1 MPLNYSKWD
10 ALEISDDSDIEG
22 HPNVDKN
29 SLIRWKQRDI
39 HEKREARRAK
49 IAYLQAQ
56 IACNKVIHPR
66 ITTLLAVYDEN
77 TKSMPGTKYF
87 NNLIEKMQANP
98 SKECP
103 PGNDPNKIE
112 QTYDGMILN
121 LLQQVADQARKKV
134 KESNA
139 TTESEKEER
148 ATKEI
153 HDGLAFHVAELGKE
167 IARHEKELEEELKEQ
182 KKHITMDDIH
192 EGFSTKYTPH
202 KDPEPPAPLP
212 VTKPKKEKTKA
223 KKQEIEVLN
232 AGASSSSGA
241 GPSSSTADAD
251 SSDDEEGV
259 PELSATLEA
268 FSKLPLRGYEKSW
281 EFIQNHRDVFV
292 PGASDALLVAGFRA
306 QNQGNARYAKQCVHQ
321 SLLIQYC
328 EKLGGDGPRL
338 FFNRMMKGD
347 KRAEGVFLD
356 DVEKTYAA
364 IVNRV
369 EVARQEDAEAGEPK
383 EQIQLVPENPETQI
397 SFNVPDGPPPE
408 HLVLEGPG
416 TEDLD
421 IEEVRKALQMRW
433 DVFQAFPE
441 DLQAAL
447 KDGSLEAVNK
457 VLGEM
462 EVPVAEQVVESLN
475 LAGILNFADGGIRD
489 ETGQGADE

>member
-10 ALEISDDSDIEG
+10 ALEG

-39 HEKREARRAK
+39 HEKREARKAK
-49 IAYLQAQ
+49 IAFLKAQ
-56 IACNKVIHPR
+56 IACNTTIHPR
-66 ITTLLAVYDEN
+66 LKALLAEHDAAAA
-77 TKSMPGTKYF
+77 SMPGTAHLS
-87 NNLIEKMQANP
+87 NLIARLQAHP
-98 SKECP
+98 SRECP
-103 PGNDPNKIE
+103 PGNDPEKIE
-112 QTYDGMILN
+112 QTYDGMVLN
-121 LLQQVADQARKKV
+121 LLQQVADEARTKV
-134 KESNA
+134 RESGA
-139 TTESEKEER
+139 VTEREKEER
-148 ATKEI
+148 AAQAI
-153 HDGLAFHVAELGKE
+153 RDGLAYHDKMLGEE
-167 IARHEKELEEELKEQ
+167 IARHQKELEEEEKEQ

-202 KDPEPPAPLP
+202 KEPEPPAPLP
-212 VTKPKKEKTKA
+212 VTKPKKEKA

-241 GPSSSTADAD
+241 GPSSSTAADD

-259 PELSATLEA
+259 PELSSTLEA
-268 FSKLPLRGYEKSW
+268 FSKLPLRGYDKSW

-306 QNQGNARYAKQCVHQ
+306 QTQGDARYAKQCVHQ

-328 EKLGGDGPRL
+328 DKLGPDGPRL
-338 FFNRMMKGD
+338 FFNRMIKGD

-364 IVNRV
+364 IVHRV
-369 EVARQEDAEAGEPK
+369 AVAREEDAGEPK
-383 EQIQLVPENPETQI
+383 EQIQLVAENPETQI
-397 SFNVPDGPPPE
+397 SFNVPDGPPPA

-416 TEDLD
+416 TEGLD
-421 IEEVRKALQMRW
+421 VEEVRRALQMRW
-433 DVFQAFPE
+433 DVFEAFPE
-441 DLQAAL
+441 ALQAAL
-447 KDGSLEAVNK
+447 RDGSLDAVNK

-462 EVPVAEQVVESLN
+462 DVPVAEQVVESLN

-489 ETGQGADE
+489 ETGQGGASE